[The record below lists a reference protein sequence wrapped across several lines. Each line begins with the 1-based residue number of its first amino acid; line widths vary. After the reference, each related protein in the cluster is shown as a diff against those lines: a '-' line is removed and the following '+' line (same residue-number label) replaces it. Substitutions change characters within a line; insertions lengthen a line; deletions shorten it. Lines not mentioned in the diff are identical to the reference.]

1 MDGLD
6 LVRFLHIITVVF
18 MAAPLYNLI
27 VVAER
32 AKLGNA
38 HVQVDR
44 FVENLMRGAAARCY
58 AFQATA
64 LITGLLLVGMQYPMS
79 SLVENGVLLAKLLL
93 LLGLAALLTVVSV
106 SLQPGIDRLLAQV
119 TGDTIPEDLGR
130 QMGLLRL
137 RRKRLAAVCL
147 FVVIL
152 TVLLGLQIVTS
163 YGLALNLLLV
173 ALAGLFAW
181 RVYASGI
188 PFGWF

>member
-27 VVAER
+27 VVTER
-32 AKLGNA
+32 AKLGSA

-106 SLQPGIDRLLAQV
+106 SLQPRIDRLLAQV
-119 TGDTIPEDLGR
+119 TGEAIPEDVGR

-163 YGLALNLLLV
+163 FGLALNGLLV
-173 ALAGLFAW
+173 VLAGLFAR

>member
-79 SLVENGVLLAKLLL
+79 SLVENGVLFAKLLL